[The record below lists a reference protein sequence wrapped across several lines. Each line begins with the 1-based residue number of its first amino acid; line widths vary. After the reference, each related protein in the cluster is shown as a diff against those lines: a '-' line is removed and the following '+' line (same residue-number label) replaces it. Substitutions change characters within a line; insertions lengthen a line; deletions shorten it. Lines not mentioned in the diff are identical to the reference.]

1 MPWTTRDPP
10 DDLSRVTVVFSGAVS
25 GTDLRD
31 ATIAAAALGQK
42 HGVMRYL
49 VDGTAIVSQ
58 PRELAFLALPARM
71 YDELGLD
78 RSELRIAVVIP
89 PANDLQQIVGF
100 YETACLNRGWRVKV
114 FAAFEPAVAWLGG
127 TAPGAVTP

>member
-1 MPWTTRDPP
+1 M
-10 DDLSRVTVVFSGAVS
+10 VTVVFSGAVS

-31 ATIAAAALGQK
+31 ATVAAAALGQK
-42 HGVMRYL
+42 HGVMRFL
-49 VDGTAIVSQ
+49 VDGMGILRLA
-58 PRELAFLALPARM
+58 RELELFALPARM

-78 RSELRIAVVIP
+78 RSELRIAIVIP
-89 PANDLQQIVGF
+89 PADDLQQIVRF

-127 TAPGAVTP
+127 TPPAAVTP

>member
-1 MPWTTRDPP
+1 M
-10 DDLSRVTVVFSGAVS
+10 VTVVFSGAVS

-31 ATIAAAALGQK
+31 ATVAAAALGQK

-49 VDGTAIVSQ
+49 VDGMAILTLA
-58 PRELAFLALPARM
+58 RELELFALPARM

-78 RSELRIAVVIP
+78 RSELRIAIVIP
-89 PANDLQQIVGF
+89 PVDDLEQLVRF

-114 FAAFEPAVAWLGG
+114 FAAFEPAVAWLGVTASG
-127 TAPGAVTP
+127 TVTP

>member
-1 MPWTTRDPP
+1 M
-10 DDLSRVTVVFSGAVS
+10 VTVVFSGAVS

-31 ATIAAAALGQK
+31 ATVAAAALGRK

-49 VDGTAIVSQ
+49 VDGMAIVSQ
-58 PRELAFLALPARM
+58 PRELEFFALPARM

-78 RSELRIAVVIP
+78 RSELRIAIVLP
-89 PANDLQQIVGF
+89 PVDDLQQIVRF

-114 FAAFEPAVAWLGG
+114 FAAFEAAVAWLSV